1 MEVGAQP
8 KFHHQEKS
16 SRCPMSVPQS
26 RCGDRGTKK
35 TTKFLNNKNDKN
47 TVPK

>member
-1 MEVGAQP
+1 MEVSAQP

-26 RCGDRGTKK
+26 RCGDRDTKG